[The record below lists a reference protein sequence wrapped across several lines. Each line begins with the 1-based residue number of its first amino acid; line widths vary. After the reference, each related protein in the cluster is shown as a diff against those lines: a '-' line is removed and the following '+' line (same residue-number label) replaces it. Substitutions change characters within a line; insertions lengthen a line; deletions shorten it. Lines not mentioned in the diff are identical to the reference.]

1 MSSLPNLIFPMYIY
15 VFQTDIFGVCP
26 TDFRVSESDPDVFY
40 TERNLR
46 LCEMPQIYSRP
57 MNILSMIQ
65 RPYGGYK
72 IGKVLE
78 VFFFEFEILMHIGF
92 LYNFFTIPKCTSN
105 CLLEYICDFLKTISS
120 QFPNVSTLLYKYENK
135 VVYKQ
140 IL

>member
-65 RPYGGYK
+65 KPYGGYK

-78 VFFFEFEILMHIGF
+78 VFCFC
-92 LYNFFTIPKCTSN
+92 N
-105 CLLEYICDFLKTISS
+105 LK
-120 QFPNVSTLLYKYENK
+120 F
-135 VVYKQ
+135 
-140 IL
+140 

>member
-15 VFQTDIFGVCP
+15 VFQTDIFGACP
-26 TDFRVSESDPDVFY
+26 TDYKVSECDPDVFY

-57 MNILSMIQ
+57 MNIFSMIQ

-78 VFFFEFEILMHIGF
+78 VFCFC
-92 LYNFFTIPKCTSN
+92 N
-105 CLLEYICDFLKTISS
+105 LK
-120 QFPNVSTLLYKYENK
+120 F
-135 VVYKQ
+135 
-140 IL
+140 